1 MTRLVRSRNRVTQAA
16 LFPGIPPLERTQ
28 VHKVARRQPIPKWV
42 PYLLHGVP
50 RSQRLGKNPSF
61 PELDPGADSAL
72 TLACQLAVTS
82 PRLGHA
88 GAQALSQI
96 HLACGSSL
104 PGAGRGRVSI
114 LPAGSAAVGAGG
126 RRRSVG
132 RRLCLGLPR
141 LRAITPSVRVSLCAR
156 VRSSPTT
163 SHPGELLG
171 VKCILFLKLE

>member
-1 MTRLVRSRNRVTQAA
+1 MTRFVRSRNRVTQAA
-16 LFPGIPPLERTQ
+16 LFPGIPPLERTK

-61 PELDPGADSAL
+61 PELDPGANSAL
-72 TLACQLAVTS
+72 ALACQLAVTS
-82 PRLGHA
+82 PSLGHA

-104 PGAGRGRVSI
+104 PGAGRGPVSI

-126 RRRSVG
+126 GVWAEISAWGFPGSVPS
-132 RRLCLGLPR
+132 LP
-141 LRAITPSVRVSLCAR
+141 LYGFHFVPASGPLPPH
-156 VRSSPTT
+156 PTRG
-163 SHPGELLG
+163 S
-171 VKCILFLKLE
+171 C